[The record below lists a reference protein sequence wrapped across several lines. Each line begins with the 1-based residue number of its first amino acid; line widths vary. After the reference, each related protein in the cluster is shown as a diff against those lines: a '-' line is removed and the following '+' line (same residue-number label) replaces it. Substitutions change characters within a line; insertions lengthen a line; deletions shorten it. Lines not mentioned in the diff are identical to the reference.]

1 MSTRKPYVRPMT
13 GWWLKNPVYIL
24 YILRES
30 TAVFVGIYAV
40 ILLVGLIRL
49 SSGEAA
55 WNNWLAAMQN
65 PGAVLF
71 HIVALCAAVYHAIT
85 WFSVAPKVMP
95 PVWINNEKVPVEKI
109 VTGQYILAGII
120 YLVLLGLILWG

>member
-1 MSTRKPYVRPMT
+1 MSTRKPYVRPMA
-13 GWWLKNPVYIL
+13 GWWLKNPVYVR

-40 ILLVGLIRL
+40 ILLVGLLRL

-55 WNNWLAAMQN
+55 WNNWLIAMQS
-65 PGAVLF
+65 PGAILF
-71 HIVALCAAVYHAIT
+71 HVVALGAAVYHSVT

-95 PVWINNEKVPVEKI
+95 PLIINGEKVPVAKI
-109 VTGQYILAGII
+109 VTGQYIFAGII

>member
-1 MSTRKPYVRPMT
+1 MSTRKPYIRPMT
-13 GWWLKNPVYIL
+13 GWWLKNPVYVR

-40 ILLVGLIRL
+40 ILLIGLIRL

-55 WNNWLAAMQN
+55 WNGWIEAMRS
-65 PGAVLF
+65 PGAILF
-71 HIVALCAAVYHAIT
+71 HCVALGAAVYHAMT
-85 WFSVAPKVMP
+85 WFAVAPKVMP
-95 PVWINNEKVPVEKI
+95 PLFFKGEKVPIERL
-109 VTGQYILAGII
+109 VTGQYILAGVI